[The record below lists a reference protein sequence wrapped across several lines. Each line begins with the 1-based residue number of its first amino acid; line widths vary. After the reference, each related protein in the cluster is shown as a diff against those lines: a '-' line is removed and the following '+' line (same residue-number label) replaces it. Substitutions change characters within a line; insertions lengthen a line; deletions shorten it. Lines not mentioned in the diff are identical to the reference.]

1 MKVMLYY
8 ITRLIKYVSIRI
20 LSQSPPLGDAQL
32 FSGEAIVYN
41 NII

>member
-20 LSQSPPLGDAQL
+20 LKSISTIGDARSSSPP
-32 FSGEAIVYN
+32 SGN
-41 NII
+41 Q

>member
-20 LSQSPPLGDAQL
+20 LSQSPPLGDARSSSPP
-32 FSGEAIVYN
+32 SGN
-41 NII
+41 Q